1 MKYFR
6 FPTFIFLLLLLT
18 FCKKDNSDTV
28 IFDGVTPI
36 VMVHGY
42 LGSGDSYEWMA
53 KRFTSNGFPQEKIFV
68 FDWNTF
74 SNDARNIQPLVKFI
88 KTVLK
93 ETGAKQVNLI
103 GHSMGGGLSYNY
115 CKDPENAKNILNLAM
130 VAPFLSERETVPSPL
145 VTTLNIWT
153 KTDYVVFDS
162 DSIDGAIN
170 LELDDIDHNEIIACP
185 ATFTAIYKLF
195 TGNLPATTNII
206 EEDNPI
212 ISGKVV
218 SFIENFVGKG
228 TKVDV
233 YEINSGNGFR
243 ISETPNFSF
252 VADENGR
259 WGPMNAKKGTYYE
272 FNISS
277 NKPGDR
283 SFHFYREPFLRS
295 DKLVYL
301 RSFPPKSSL
310 LNSALSS
317 VPANDEQAVSVF
329 FSASKAVWTS
339 RDVLKVN
346 ETELST
352 PQFCAP
358 ELNSLAF
365 FLYDANRNMQTD
377 LTSIPLFEVLLSLKG
392 VDFFFP
398 TVQPR
403 QSVRFDFNGRI
414 LNTPNWPSKEDGI
427 SVAVFD

>member
-153 KTDYVVFDS
+153 KTDYVVFDC

-212 ISGKVV
+212 
-218 SFIENFVGKG
+218 IENFVGKG

-283 SFHFYREPFLRS
+283 SFHFYREPFLVS

-301 RSFPPKSSL
+301 RSFPPSSSL
-310 LNSALSS
+310 LNGALSS

-329 FSASKAVWTS
+329 FSASKAVWTG
-339 RDVLKVN
+339 RDVLNVN

-352 PQFCAP
+352 AQFCAP